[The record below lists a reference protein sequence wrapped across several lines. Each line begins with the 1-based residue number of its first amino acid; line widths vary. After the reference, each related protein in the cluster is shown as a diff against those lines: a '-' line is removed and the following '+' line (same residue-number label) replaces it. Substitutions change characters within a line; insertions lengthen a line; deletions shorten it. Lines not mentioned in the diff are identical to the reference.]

1 MSTLDQLFADVF
13 EDLET
18 VGEDTPFTQYEGWDS
33 LKHVELVSGI
43 ERRFDLDLSA
53 DEIRQITS
61 RRAARAILAG
71 KGVDV

>member
-53 DEIRQITS
+53 DEIREITS
-61 RRAARAILAG
+61 RRAARAVLAG